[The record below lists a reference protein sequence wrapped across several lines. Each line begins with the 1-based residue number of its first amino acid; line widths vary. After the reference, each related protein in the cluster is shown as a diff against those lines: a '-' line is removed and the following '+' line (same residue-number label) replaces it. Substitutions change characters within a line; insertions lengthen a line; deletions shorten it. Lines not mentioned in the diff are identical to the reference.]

1 MTWLCAGVAWL
12 CAGMTGEETIDG
24 RGLGW
29 RRDGSGFLGR
39 EDFFWGGCHFLT
51 LLDME
56 WRGVILF
63 AVWCHVWLRGDM
75 GCGKSGM
82 GRSERGR

>member
-1 MTWLCAGVAWL
+1 MDGGWAG
-12 CAGMTGEETIDG
+12 GEMFLVFGEG
-24 RGLGW
+24 
-29 RRDGSGFLGR
+29 GFLGS
-39 EDFFWGGCHFLT
+39 CYFLT

-56 WRGVILF
+56 WRSVILF

-75 GCGKSGM
+75 SCGKSDM